1 MEKKL
6 RVLMTGPSL
15 KATGGISSVLKSY
28 SRTLADFHFLPTN
41 SRHGSIA
48 GAFVLASTLVL
59 MPFYRLAGYN
69 AVHAH
74 SAMGKSF
81 YRKRIVLDWARFL
94 GFRTIFHCHAGGFRD
109 FVESHN
115 KADIKAFLHK
125 CDSVVVL
132 GEVWEKYFTEDLGC
146 PDVHILH
153 NMVVPPER
161 PVEPHIPVPGRFNM
175 LFIGKI
181 CADKGIYD
189 LLKALEDNRDR
200 FGGRVHL
207 KLAGPGETAE
217 LESYI
222 REHNLSD
229 MAQYVGTL
237 YGADKDR
244 ELRAA
249 DALILPSHFEGLPVV
264 LLEAGTYALPSIATT
279 VGSIPEL
286 IADGV
291 NGTLVPPRDTAAMG
305 AAIERYLDA
314 PSLVESQGCEA
325 ARRAKAYYPDAIAAD
340 LNAIYASIPSQKPR
354 NRNNN

>member
-28 SRTLADFHFLPTN
+28 SRTLDDFHFLPTN
-41 SRHGSIA
+41 SRHGSLA
-48 GAFVLASTLVL
+48 GAFVLAATLAAF
-59 MPFYRLAGYN
+59 PFCRLAGYDT
-69 AVHAH
+69 VHAH

-81 YRKRIVLDWARFL
+81 YRKRIVLTWARLL
-94 GFRTIFHCHAGGFRD
+94 GFRTIFHCHAGGFRT
-109 FVESHN
+109 FAESHN
-115 KADIKAFLHK
+115 KAGIKAFLHK
-125 CDSVVVL
+125 CDAVVVL
-132 GEVWEKYFTEDLGC
+132 GQVWKEYFSGEMEC
-146 PDVHILH
+146 PNVHILH
-153 NMVVPPER
+153 NMVEPPER
-161 PVEPHIPVPGRFNM
+161 PVEPHTPAPGRLNL

-189 LLKALEDNRDR
+189 LLRALEDNRTA
-200 FGGRVHL
+200 FAGRVFL
-207 KLAGPGETAE
+207 KLAGPGDTDE
-217 LESYI
+217 LQAYI
-222 REHNLSD
+222 REHGLGD
-229 MAQYVGTL
+229 MARYVGTL

-291 NGTLVPPRDTAAMG
+291 SGTLVPPRDTDAMA
-305 AAIERYLDA
+305 AAIRRYLDN
-314 PSLVESQGCEA
+314 PSLVESEGREA
-325 ARRAKAYYPDAIAAD
+325 ARRARAYYPEAIAAD
-340 LNAIYASIPSQKPR
+340 LSRIYASIAAQNTRKSKK
-354 NRNNN
+354 